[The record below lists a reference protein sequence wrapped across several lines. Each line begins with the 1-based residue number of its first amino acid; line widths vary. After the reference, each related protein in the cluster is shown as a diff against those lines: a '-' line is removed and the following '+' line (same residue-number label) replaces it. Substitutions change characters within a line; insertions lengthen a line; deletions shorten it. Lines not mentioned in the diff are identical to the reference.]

1 MTKRVLSL
9 IAILFWSVAAW
20 SQDRVVTG
28 TVTSALEGEPLIG
41 VNVLIKGTSS
51 GTVTDLEGNYS
62 ITIPESNTILVFSY
76 VGFLS
81 DEVQVG
87 NQSEINIALTEDVA
101 QLEELVVVGY
111 GVQKKSV
118 VTGAIAKV
126 ESDDITQVAT
136 PRIDQAIQGQVAG
149 VQIAQSSGQ
158 PGSGQ
163 TVIVRGIGT
172 NGNYNPLYIID
183 GVPTDNMAH
192 INPADVESIEILK
205 DAASA
210 AIYGARGAN
219 GVILISTKKGEKGQ
233 TSISYDGYYGVQQ
246 AWKIP
251 EMLNAEQYV
260 ELMNERV
267 ENDNETPSANLPAVG
282 DPLPYNTNWMEEI
295 FQTAPIQNHQVTATA
310 GSENASYLFSG
321 SYFDQQGII
330 GGEKSRFTRY
340 TLRLNSTADIKD
352 FITFGNNLSYMHI
365 EQRRLPENTMFSSP
379 LADAYNLDPL
389 FPVNDPNA
397 DRGWAQ
403 SRLVG
408 NELINPLSRL
418 DITNNKNI
426 QDKILGN
433 IYLQLELL
441 EGLKFRTDFGGQMFF
456 SRDENF
462 TPTYSYTN
470 TVFNDPNLVNQGT
483 YRSFQWQWENVL
495 SYEKQ
500 INDHFISVLGG
511 ITALENTGSYLGA
524 SVRNIPVEQ
533 ENNPNWWYIDPGVDS
548 TENAWSGADIRH
560 SLYSQFAR
568 VNYNFKEKYLFTA
581 IVRRDGS
588 SNFGPN
594 NKYAIFPSVSLG
606 WVASNENFWNVPFM
620 DFLKVR
626 ASYGQNG
633 NEGIP
638 ALQYTSVISR
648 AFRTYEFG
656 KPTSEGQFQGASPA
670 VLSNPNVQ
678 WETSEQFN
686 AGLDFG
692 FLNSKVTASLDYFIK
707 NTNDLLMPPIIEAT
721 RGNDPAN
728 ENVGS
733 VRNSG
738 LELELSYATNFGD
751 VSFNTSFNASYL
763 RNEVTNVSNED
774 GFLQGFF
781 WPTKNV
787 EITRMEEGEPIGY
800 FLGYKTSG
808 VFQSEEEV
816 EFDWINNEGDPLQP
830 NAEPGDLRIVD
841 VNGDGVIN
849 DLDKTNIGNP
859 WPDLTFGGT
868 VGAAY
873 KGFDI
878 SLLFSAS
885 IGNDIYKVY
894 KRQDLPYANLDA
906 SWLDRWTE
914 ENPSNEIPRLSSTYR
929 ESDFFVEDGSFL
941 RIRNITFGYNLP
953 QNLLEKA
960 KIKQMRVYLA
970 VDNLLT
976 ITGYS
981 GFDPEIGSTGWI
993 LQSGIDQ
1000 GFYPQARTT
1009 RVGLNVSF

>member
-1 MTKRVLSL
+1 
-9 IAILFWSVAAW
+9 
-20 SQDRVVTG
+20 
-28 TVTSALEGEPLIG
+28 
-41 VNVLIKGTSS
+41 
-51 GTVTDLEGNYS
+51 
-62 ITIPESNTILVFSY
+62 
-76 VGFLS
+76 
-81 DEVQVG
+81 
-87 NQSEINIALTEDVA
+87 
-101 QLEELVVVGY
+101 
-111 GVQKKSV
+111 
-118 VTGAIAKV
+118 
-126 ESDDITQVAT
+126 
-136 PRIDQAIQGQVAG
+136 
-149 VQIAQSSGQ
+149 
-158 PGSGQ
+158 
-163 TVIVRGIGT
+163 
-172 NGNYNPLYIID
+172 
-183 GVPTDNMAH
+183 
-192 INPADVESIEILK
+192 
-205 DAASA
+205 
-210 AIYGARGAN
+210 
-219 GVILISTKKGEKGQ
+219 
-233 TSISYDGYYGVQQ
+233 
-246 AWKIP
+246 
-251 EMLNAEQYV
+251 
-260 ELMNERV
+260 
-267 ENDNETPSANLPAVG
+267 
-282 DPLPYNTNWMEEI
+282 
-295 FQTAPIQNHQVTATA
+295 
-310 GSENASYLFSG
+310 
-321 SYFDQQGII
+321 
-330 GGEKSRFTRY
+330 
-340 TLRLNSTADIKD
+340 
-352 FITFGNNLSYMHI
+352 
-365 EQRRLPENTMFSSP
+365 
-379 LADAYNLDPL
+379 
-389 FPVNDPNA
+389 
-397 DRGWAQ
+397 
-403 SRLVG
+403 
-408 NELINPLSRL
+408 
-418 DITNNKNI
+418 
-426 QDKILGN
+426 
-433 IYLQLELL
+433 
-441 EGLKFRTDFGGQMFF
+441 
-456 SRDENF
+456 
-462 TPTYSYTN
+462 
-470 TVFNDPNLVNQGT
+470 
-483 YRSFQWQWENVL
+483 
-495 SYEKQ
+495 
-500 INDHFISVLGG
+500 
-511 ITALENTGSYLGA
+511 
-524 SVRNIPVEQ
+524 
-533 ENNPNWWYIDPGVDS
+533 
-548 TENAWSGADIRH
+548 
-560 SLYSQFAR
+560 
-568 VNYNFKEKYLFTA
+568 
-581 IVRRDGS
+581 
-588 SNFGPN
+588 
-594 NKYAIFPSVSLG
+594 
-606 WVASNENFWNVPFM
+606 
-620 DFLKVR
+620 
-626 ASYGQNG
+626 
-633 NEGIP
+633 
-638 ALQYTSVISR
+638 
-648 AFRTYEFG
+648 
-656 KPTSEGQFQGASPA
+656 
-670 VLSNPNVQ
+670 
-678 WETSEQFN
+678 
-686 AGLDFG
+686 
-692 FLNSKVTASLDYFIK
+692 
-707 NTNDLLMPPIIEAT
+707 MPPIIEAT

-738 LELELSYATNFGD
+738 LELELNYATNFGD